1 MELKVFFFFNVVADE
16 GSDFKLDNQSSYFY
30 EAIND
35 QTKPIRQYAARKG
48 ITTRNQPPSINTSH
62 QAENTET
69 ARSTLPITISDD
81 DSDDFEESCNKPTST
96 NKLNRSKPGTTQT
109 KYTNESTKRKTS
121 QNQSVQTEDDNINH
135 QNEVSKRMQTRQTKK
150 KNRKA

>member
-1 MELKVFFFFNVVADE
+1 MSTTKIQITKLKNNSLKDVI
-16 GSDFKLDNQSSYFY
+16 GL
-30 EAIND
+30 
-35 QTKPIRQYAARKG
+35 IRQYTARKG
-48 ITTRNQPPSINTSH
+48 IPTRNQPPSINTFD

-81 DSDDFEESCNKPTST
+81 DRDDFEESCNKPTST
-96 NKLNRSKPGTTQT
+96 SKLNRSKPGTTRT